1 MTAPRLVAVLGYSN
15 GRSEDL
21 HEICAA
27 RLRRAEHEIRD
38 GDVVLLSGWSRG
50 RQALSEA
57 DLMAR
62 SWSGPPSRL
71 VLDRGA
77 RSTLGNA
84 VATARSA
91 RELRAA
97 EIVLVTSS
105 WHGRRARS
113 LLRAALDGSDATVSV
128 ALADGRASFRHRARE
143 SVCWLGVPVQRVVAR
158 RRSRQAGEPGPSA
171 PC

>member
-1 MTAPRLVAVLGYSN
+1 MSTARLVAVLGYSH
-15 GRSEDL
+15 GRSDSL

-27 RLRRAEHEIRD
+27 RLRRAEHEVRD

-50 RQALSEA
+50 RQAVSEA
-57 DLMAR
+57 ELMAR
-62 SWSGPPSRL
+62 SWSGPSSRL
-71 VLDRGA
+71 VLDRSA

-91 RELRAA
+91 RELGAA

-113 LLRAALDGSDATVSV
+113 LLRAALDGSEAAVSV

-143 SVCWLGVPVQRVVAR
+143 AVCWLGVPVQRAVAR
-158 RRSRQAGEPGPSA
+158 RRARQAQ
-171 PC
+171 